1 MTIKHAP
8 ACLFTLV
15 LLAGAVYGGQA
26 QPDMPA
32 KAPQGFFQIVTP
44 AFNIEC
50 NTSKAHADKVATMVK
65 NAEVRFYQLFKLTP
79 ELMNGTSKPKFDNKA
94 NIPGDVMSAAF
105 NFKPFI
111 HVRVYKDMEG
121 FTDEWFDLTGMK
133 DKEQRLR
140 TGIPGAYFCTR
151 PDYDKSKMLREIRTF
166 VANRDDDELERTL
179 LHEMGH
185 LFMQS
190 YLLAF
195 FGDPPKGQE
204 SQKRGIPAWLSE
216 GLAQLFEILWSKASS
231 AQKAKLRSEAM
242 IYEATQIGDSY
253 PFDDFVNITNA
264 HNLAAV
270 AGDPLKATLNYA
282 QSLSVMDYMVNVD
295 GARFFS
301 FLENLRGLNFERN
314 LRTRNKDHI
323 PELYSFQNEAFRKA
337 FNCDMKDVEPFWKK
351 SIKTKMEATLKKQPE
366 VNYWIGEYYLRRG
379 KDKENDY
386 AKAEE
391 RFKLAMTLAPT
402 KGEGYLGM
410 GRMQLRKND
419 HETALKTLTK
429 AAELMPKD
437 EEPWYFLGMAQ
448 INNGKLTESVES
460 LNKALKIFPRSAR
473 SLSGLAT
480 ALFHSNQFAKAAE
493 TYEQAYQVTHNPQYM
508 REKGRA
514 AFFAKDYRLAQSAFS
529 VFSDTYPKDAQGAL
543 WYGLAA
549 WRLNDKEFGMKKMQE
564 AKVLNPND
572 GMITEAIRLAEKGET
587 LRFELEDAVA
597 ADPAKPDA
605 AGAAKKKPAVM
616 ITIEDE

>member
-1 MTIKHAP
+1 MRIKESFICLLALALVGTGVHAGQAVMELPGKAP
-8 ACLFTLV
+8 A
-15 LLAGAVYGGQA
+15 
-26 QPDMPA
+26 
-32 KAPQGFFQIVTP
+32 GFFQIITP
-44 AFNIEC
+44 SFNVEC
-50 NTSKAHADKVATMVK
+50 NTTKAHADKVAMMVK
-65 NAEVRFYQLFKLTP
+65 TAEARFYQLFKLTP
-79 ELMNGTSKPKFDNKA
+79 ELMNGTSKPKFDTKA
-94 NIPGDVMSAAF
+94 NIPGDVMSTVF

-121 FTDEWFDLTGMK
+121 FTDEWFDLTGIK

-151 PDYDKSKMLREIRTF
+151 HDYDKTKMLREIRTF

-185 LFMQS
+185 LFMHS

-195 FGDPPKGQE
+195 FGDGPKGQE

-301 FLENLRGLNFERN
+301 FLENMRGLNFERN
-314 LRTRNKDHI
+314 LRSRNKDHI
-323 PELYSFQNEAFRKA
+323 PELYSFQNEAFKKA
-337 FNCDMKDVEPFWKK
+337 FNCDIKDVEPFWKK
-351 SIKTKMEATLKKQPE
+351 NVKTKMEATLKKQPE
-366 VNYWIGEYYLRRG
+366 VHYWIGEYYLRRG

-386 AKAEE
+386 IKAEE

-419 HETALKTLTK
+419 YETALKTLAK

-437 EEPWYFLGMAQ
+437 EEVWYFLGMAQ
-448 INNGKLTESVES
+448 ISNGKLVEAVDS
-460 LNKALKIFPRSAR
+460 LGKALKIFPRSGR
-473 SLSGLAT
+473 SLSGMAT

-493 TYEQAYQVTHNPQYM
+493 MYEQSYQVSRNPQFM

-514 AFFAKDYRLAQSAFS
+514 AFFAKDYRLAQGAFS
-529 VFSDTYPKDAQGAL
+529 VFSETYPKDAQGAL
-543 WYGLAA
+543 WYGLSA
-549 WRLNDKEFGMKKMQE
+549 WRLNDKEFGLKKLQE
-564 AKVLNPND
+564 AKTLNPND

-587 LRFELEDAVA
+587 LRFELEDAVGQ
-597 ADPAKPDA
+597 DPAKADP
-605 AGAAKKKPAVM
+605 AAKKKPVQ